1 MDLSEEE
8 NKIFFYLFTKIQYV
22 QGYLQK
28 TIVKNIQKNVYKNK
42 TTFYL
47 YLYIFCFY
55 LHLYI
60 CAFPGSGN
68 HWLPVCQVS
77 MPANIIGT
85 GQVSGL
91 VGLNKI

>member
-28 TIVKNIQKNVYKNK
+28 AIVKNIQKNVYRNK

-47 YLYIFCFY
+47 Y
-55 LHLYI
+55 LYI

-68 HWLPVCQVS
+68 HWLPACQVS
-77 MPANIIGT
+77 MSANTMST